1 MSVAGGLLP
10 AVGIAILLRYLPVK
24 KYISYLL
31 IGFFAAA
38 YLAVPMF
45 GIAILG
51 AAMAVISFQQNLKD
65 SQRVVVANAGVS
77 QEELLDGEYED

>member
-1 MSVAGGLLP
+1 MQVDYFQQL
-10 AVGIAILLRYLPVK
+10 VLRSFFVICRVK

-77 QEELLDGEYED
+77 QEGLLDGEYED